1 MAEETAETNITPAAR
16 FYRLH
21 RDEQLARKKE
31 EYNNRPD
38 VIAKREER
46 RRKQAEK
53 EAGKGTEKM
62 EDNET
67 KEEKREKREKIRQ
80 EKLKVALE
88 TRRKL
93 KAPTQESKGS
103 LTEFLAESSPA
114 L

>member
-46 RRKQAEK
+46 RRKMAEK
-53 EAGKGTEKM
+53 EAERKAKQEENEKNLK
-62 EDNET
+62 ERIAIAVQT
-67 KEEKREKREKIRQ
+67 KRNIKKIP
-80 EKLKVALE
+80 EHTLAPFLE
-88 TRRKL
+88 
-93 KAPTQESKGS
+93 SN
-103 LTEFLAESSPA
+103 SPA